1 MTDSKG
7 FITRIGKKDSDAF
20 LISLI
25 LSDDEFLVH
34 VLFSGADNRRCIL
47 LAIFD

>member
-34 VLFSGADNRRCIL
+34 VLFSGADNPTLYFISN
-47 LAIFD
+47 F